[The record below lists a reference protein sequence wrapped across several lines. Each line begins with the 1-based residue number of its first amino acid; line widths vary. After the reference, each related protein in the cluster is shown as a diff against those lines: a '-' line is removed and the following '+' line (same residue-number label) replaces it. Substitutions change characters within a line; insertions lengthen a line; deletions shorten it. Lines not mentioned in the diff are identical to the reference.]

1 MREPAGSSGNPPPH
15 SPGPFRVTKGE
26 PRFENR
32 ALRTYLFESG
42 THVLW
47 AEEVAKEREIPV
59 EVVPAPSG
67 FSDLCAL
74 AIRAFADA
82 APALETLL
90 EEEGISFRVLP

>member
-1 MREPAGSSGNPPPH
+1 
-15 SPGPFRVTKGE
+15 
-26 PRFENR
+26 
-32 ALRTYLFESG
+32 
-42 THVLW
+42 
-47 AEEVAKEREIPV
+47 VAKEREIPV